1 MLQSPLHCFYL
12 HTATLIVAKISRKTA
27 HRRTIACYI
36 DGYLLPRD
44 KTETIMAARVTTGG
58 RVGQ

>member
-1 MLQSPLHCFYL
+1 MLQPPLHCFYL
-12 HTATLIVAKISRKTA
+12 HTATLSVAKISRKTA
-27 HRRTIACYI
+27 HRCTIARYI

-44 KTETIMAARVTTGG
+44 KTETIMAERVTNSG